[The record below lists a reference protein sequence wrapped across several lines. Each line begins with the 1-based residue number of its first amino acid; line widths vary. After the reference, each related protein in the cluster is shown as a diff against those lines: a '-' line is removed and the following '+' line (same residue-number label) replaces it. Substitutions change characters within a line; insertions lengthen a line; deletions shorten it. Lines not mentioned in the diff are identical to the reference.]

1 MNEDDLARHDGTEL
15 LHLLALCG
23 WTVRASSGGA
33 TLSAVRGGMQVS
45 VRARSLSEAI
55 GSLFVRAMR
64 SGTTTQRP
72 ETVSPA
78 SNPDR
83 ANPDERPHHPNS

>member
-1 MNEDDLARHDGTEL
+1 MTEDDLAAHYDGAEL

-33 TLSAVRGGMQVS
+33 ALSAVRGGRQVR
-45 VRARSLSEAI
+45 VRAGSLPEAI

-64 SGTTTQRP
+64 SGTLSEAMT
-72 ETVSPA
+72 PA
-78 SNPDR
+78 SSPGR
-83 ANPDERPHHPNS
+83 ATHDYQPHHPTI